1 MNAMVLCDSPLFLIS
16 LTLCAYLAGTALQR
30 RTGSSLANPTL
41 VAILIVGLVLRLLH
55 LSYATYFSG
64 AQLLHFLLGPAT
76 VALAIPL
83 VRSLE
88 HLRRSLLPTLAAL
101 LAGSV
106 TGACSAYA
114 IVRLCGGNQQLAL
127 TMLPKSLTT
136 PIAIDVSQA
145 IGGLPSLT
153 TVFAIAAG
161 VLVAVTLPWLLKIF
175 RIVDPAAA
183 GLAAGTAGSGIATAR
198 VVPMG
203 ALPLAFAGVA
213 IGMNG
218 LITAAIAPVLVRL
231 LQHCW
236 H

>member
-1 MNAMVLCDSPLFLIS
+1 MSVMALRASPVFLVT
-16 LTLCAYLAGTALQR
+16 LTVAAYLAGVALSR

-41 VAILIVGLVLRLLH
+41 VAILIVGFVLRTVALP
-55 LSYATYFSG
+55 YPTYFAG
-64 AQLLHFLLGPAT
+64 AQVLHFLLGPAT

-88 HLRRSLLPTLAAL
+88 HLRRGWFPMATAL

-106 TGACSAYA
+106 TGMLSAYA
-114 IVRLCGGNQQLAL
+114 GVKLCGGDGVLAL
-127 TMLPKSLTT
+127 SMLPKSLTT
-136 PIAIDVSQA
+136 PIAMDVSQGV
-145 IGGLPSLT
+145 GGVPALT

-161 VLVAVTLPWLLKIF
+161 VLVAVCLPGLVRLL
-175 RIVDPAAA
+175 RVTDPAAA

-203 ALPLAFAGVA
+203 TVPLAFAGVA

-218 LITAAIAPVLVRL
+218 LVTAILAPLLVRVL
-231 LQHCW
+231 RHM

>member
-1 MNAMVLCDSPLFLIS
+1 MNAFALRASPLFLIT
-16 LTLCAYLAGTALQR
+16 LTLTAYIAGTALNR
-30 RTGSSLANPTL
+30 RTQSSLANPTL
-41 VAILIVGLVLRLLH
+41 IAILIVGVVLRAIGLP
-55 LSYATYFSG
+55 YVTYFQGS
-64 AQLLHFLLGPAT
+64 QFLHFLLGPAT

-88 HLRRSLLPTLAAL
+88 HLRRGLLPTLAAL

-106 TGACSAYA
+106 TGAFSAYA
-114 IVRLCGGNQQLAL
+114 IVRIFGGNQLLAL
-127 TMLPKSLTT
+127 TMMPKSLTT

-145 IGGLPSLT
+145 IGGVPSLT

-161 VLVAVTLPWLLKIF
+161 VLVAVMLPWLIKVF
-175 RIVDPAAA
+175 RIHDLAAA

-203 ALPLAFAGVA
+203 TLPVAFAGVA

-218 LITAAIAPVLVRL
+218 LITAALAPVLARL
-231 LQHCW
+231 LRHF
-236 H
+236 

>member
-1 MNAMVLCDSPLFLIS
+1 MSAMASRGSPLFLIT
-16 LTLCAYLAGTALQR
+16 LTLCAYLAGTSLSR
-30 RTGSSLANPTL
+30 RTQSSLANPTL
-41 VAILIVGLVLRLLH
+41 IAILIVGFVLRVINLP
-55 LSYATYFSG
+55 YGAYFNG
-64 AQLLHFLLGPAT
+64 AQFLHFLLGPAT

-88 HLRRSLLPTLAAL
+88 HLRRGLLPTLAAL
-101 LAGSV
+101 VAGSV
-106 TGACSAYA
+106 TGALSAYA
-114 IVRLCGGNQQLAL
+114 IVRVFGGNQQLAL

-136 PIAIDVSQA
+136 PIAIDVSQT

-161 VLVAVTLPWLLKIF
+161 VLVAVTLPWLMKMC
-175 RIVDPAAA
+175 RVSDPAAA

-203 ALPLAFAGVA
+203 TLPLAFAGVA

-218 LITAAIAPVLVRL
+218 LMTAAIAPVLAKL
-231 LQHCW
+231 LRHFW